1 MYGLIIEHRTLPGK
15 RDALRKTWDA
25 LMQPAIAANP
35 DHISYAYS
43 FGQDAD
49 VVIAFQAYSSQ
60 TAAQAFLNHPSYLEF
75 LARSRP
81 YLAGDP
87 KITQLDV
94 QWLKPA
100 A

>member
-1 MYGLIIEHRTLPGK
+1 MHGLIIEHRTLPGK
-15 RDALRKTWDA
+15 RDALRKVWDA

-49 VVIAFQAYSSQ
+49 VVVAFQVYSSQ
-60 TAAQAFLNHPSYLEF
+60 AAAQAFLQHPSYLDY
-75 LARSRP
+75 LDQSRP
-81 YLAGDP
+81 YLAGAP
-87 KITQLDV
+87 KITILDV